1 MSAMTAATK
10 ATNTPSGKSS
20 PPTETFRARKIQP
33 PTTKLYAESFKGSNN
48 LRRNQ
53 EKAQAI
59 IQASSVRADPAPPDG
74 GLTVTYFAA
83 TSTSL
88 EAQASATSRLASA
101 VPTLAQP
108 PSSTASRCS

>member
-48 LRRNQ
+48 LRRIQ

>member
-1 MSAMTAATK
+1 MTAATK
-10 ATNTPSGKSS
+10 ATNTVREELPGRGDVQGQED
-20 PPTETFRARKIQP
+20 PP

-48 LRRNQ
+48 LRRIQ
-53 EKAQAI
+53 EEAQAI
-59 IQASSVRADPAPPDG
+59 IHASSVRADPGPPDG
-74 GLTVTYFAA
+74 GLTVAYFAA

-101 VPTLAQP
+101 VPTVAQP